1 MSHLFEYS
9 QIKPELILQTFLHSP
24 LHFLGL
30 SASSQCGY
38 YERSRNPS
46 YCKPANSYSLRHP
59 GSAQQRSHTH
69 PPTWRRETDQQVLHL
84 SLHTCTHEMPPP
96 VPHLLRLAA
105 GDIIEANNPAFGQ
118 VQVP

>member
-1 MSHLFEYS
+1 MRG
-9 QIKPELILQTFLHSP
+9 PEIPLTANLQTQLLFTASR
-24 LHFLGL
+24 L
-30 SASSQCGY
+30 S
-38 YERSRNPS
+38 
-46 YCKPANSYSLRHP
+46 
-59 GSAQQRSHTH
+59 TH

-105 GDIIEANNPAFGQ
+105 GDITEANNPAFGQ